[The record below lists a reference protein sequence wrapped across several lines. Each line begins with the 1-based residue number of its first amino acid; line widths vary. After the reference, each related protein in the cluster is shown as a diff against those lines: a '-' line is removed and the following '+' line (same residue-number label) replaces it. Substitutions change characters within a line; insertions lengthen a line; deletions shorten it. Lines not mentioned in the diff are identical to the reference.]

1 MVAAMLPKKEDDSLL
16 LSSVDVNSCETNKN
30 KEFFFQ
36 FFSKLNKGLLY
47 LTSIFQFFSKLNKG
61 LLNLTSIFQFFSKLN
76 KGLLNLTSIFQFF
89 SKLNKG
95 LLNLTFYLNFSI
107 LFKIKQGFTESDLYL
122 LPVE

>member
-1 MVAAMLPKKEDDSLL
+1 MLPKKEDDSLL

-30 KEFFFQ
+30 KEFF
-36 FFSKLNKGLLY
+36 
-47 LTSIFQFFSKLNKG
+47 
-61 LLNLTSIFQFFSKLN
+61 FQFFSKLN

-107 LFKIKQGFTESDLYL
+107 LFKIKQEFTESDLYL